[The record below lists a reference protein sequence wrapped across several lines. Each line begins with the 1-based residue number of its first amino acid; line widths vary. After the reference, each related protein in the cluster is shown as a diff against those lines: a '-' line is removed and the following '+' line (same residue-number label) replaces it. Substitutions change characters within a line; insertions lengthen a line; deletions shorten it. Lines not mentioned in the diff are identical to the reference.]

1 MKEALSPVQ
10 GVGVH
15 LFTYERQIQS
25 AEHKE
30 HPAAPCNFNYIQ
42 KQLSASTTSSRVL
55 LSAFALTVLG
65 KGRAFQVYTL

>member
-1 MKEALSPVQ
+1 MKGALSSVQ

-15 LFTYERQIQS
+15 LFTYERQIHS

-30 HPAAPCNFNYIQ
+30 HPAAPCNFNYTQ
-42 KQLSASTTSSRVL
+42 KQPSAGTMSSRVL
-55 LSAFALTVLG
+55 FSVFALTVLG